1 MDSVQAHRLSRT
13 TRFALVAPV
22 LALVTLVSIAA
33 APRAAHAEEGAHA
46 FGLGIELGAPTGL
59 AMKYYLGRSSG
70 RGGMVALQ
78 AGLGE
83 IQSWGPDGLYVH
95 VDVVWHPAVIA
106 TTPDFTLPFYV
117 GVGGR
122 LLNWRDDYC
131 YNYQGNRY
139 CGGEGETDLGVR
151 VPFGLLMDF
160 HKVPIDVFF
169 ELSLVFDLFHSHSND
184 DVYYDHYDDDFLS
197 LDGVLG
203 ARYYF

>member
-1 MDSVQAHRLSRT
+1 MDSHPTLRRATRLGFVLSLLV
-13 TRFALVAPV
+13 ALVAM
-22 LALVTLVSIAA
+22 
-33 APRAAHAEEGAHA
+33 APREARAEAGHA

-59 AMKYYLGRSSG
+59 AMKYYMGQSSG
-70 RGGMVALQ
+70 RGGMVAIQ

-83 IQSWGPDGLYVH
+83 IESWGPDGLYVH
-95 VDVVWHPAVIA
+95 VDVVWHPALLA

-122 LLNWRDDYC
+122 LLHWRDNYC
-131 YNYQGNRY
+131 YRDHGVEY
-139 CGGEGETDLGVR
+139 CGGDGDTDFGVR

-169 ELSLVFDLFHSHSND
+169 ELALVVDLFHTHNDD
-184 DVYYDHYDDDFLS
+184 DVYYDHYDDGFLS

>member
-1 MDSVQAHRLSRT
+1 MDPLRSHRLPRS
-13 TRFALVAPV
+13 TRLALLTLVA
-22 LALVTLVSIAA
+22 LAAFGTLAA
-33 APRAAHAEEGAHA
+33 APREAAAQEGGHA

-70 RGGMVALQ
+70 RGGMVAIQ

-83 IQSWGPDGLYVH
+83 IESWGPDGLHVH
-95 VDVVWHPAVIA
+95 VDVVWHPALLA

-122 LLNWRDDYC
+122 LLHWRDDYC
-131 YNYQGNRY
+131 YRDNGNEY
-139 CGGEGETDLGVR
+139 CGGDGDTDFGVR
-151 VPFGLLMDF
+151 VPFGILMDF

-169 ELSLVFDLFHSHSND
+169 ELALVFDLLHTHNGND
-184 DVYYDHYDDDFLS
+184 AYYDHYEDDFLS